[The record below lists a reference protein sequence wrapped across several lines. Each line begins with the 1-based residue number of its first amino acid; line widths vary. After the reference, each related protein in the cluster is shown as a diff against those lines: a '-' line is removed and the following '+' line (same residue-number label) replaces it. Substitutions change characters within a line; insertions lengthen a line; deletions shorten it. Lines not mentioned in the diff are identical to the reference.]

1 MGCIMIHPYWNFPR
15 ITVKIPTMTTMA
27 DLMASLDKKHISFS
41 RGEEIKGEIVQ
52 ISESEV
58 IVDLGGKSEGALN
71 KRDFLPEQ
79 LEELKIGSEI
89 KAFVLTP
96 ENESGQVILSLFRAV
111 QGGKRAEEQAKKWQ
125 KFITAQQRQTTLLG
139 RVIEVNKGVLV
150 VEIDSSTHST
160 RSANSGRASSG
171 QASSGRAGSGQG
183 KIRGFVP
190 SSQVSLKS
198 VAGFTGELAG
208 QELKLKVIEIDPG
221 DNRLVL
227 TARAELSDDEQK
239 SFSGVKSGDKVS
251 GEVVA
256 VAPFGLFVNVDGP
269 PASLGE
275 QGEALRA
282 GLEGVIFATELS
294 WTPFDSFDK
303 TQDGSAQGKD
313 EEKPEFKVGD
323 KVEAKVIGK
332 DENLGRLNLSLRQ
345 MQEDPFTA
353 LAENFQVDDVVSG
366 TVKEITTAGISVALE
381 KGVEGLVPAA
391 KVDQGNPY
399 TVGQTTNF
407 LVDSVDTRQRK
418 INLAPFLTSTVGL
431 IYK

>member
-1 MGCIMIHPYWNFPR
+1 M
-15 ITVKIPTMTTMA
+15 
-27 DLMASLDKKHISFS
+27 
-41 RGEEIKGEIVQ
+41 
-52 ISESEV
+52 
-58 IVDLGGKSEGALN
+58 
-71 KRDFLPEQ
+71 
-79 LEELKIGSEI
+79 
-89 KAFVLTP
+89 
-96 ENESGQVILSLFRAV
+96 
-111 QGGKRAEEQAKKWQ
+111 
-125 KFITAQQRQTTLLG
+125 
-139 RVIEVNKGVLV
+139 
-150 VEIDSSTHST
+150 
-160 RSANSGRASSG
+160 
-171 QASSGRAGSGQG
+171 
-183 KIRGFVP
+183 
-190 SSQVSLKS
+190 
-198 VAGFTGELAG
+198 
-208 QELKLKVIEIDPG
+208 
-221 DNRLVL
+221 
-227 TARAELSDDEQK
+227 
-239 SFSGVKSGDKVS
+239 
-251 GEVVA
+251 A

>member
-139 RVIEVNKGVLV
+139 RVIEVNKGGLM
-150 VEIDSSTHST
+150 VEIDSSTAL
-160 RSANSGRASSG
+160 RV
-171 QASSGRAGSGQG
+171 
-183 KIRGFVP
+183 RGFVP

-313 EEKPEFKVGD
+313 EEKPEFKVVD

-399 TVGQTTNF
+399 TVG
-407 LVDSVDTRQRK
+407 
-418 INLAPFLTSTVGL
+418 
-431 IYK
+431 